1 MKNRNRSYYVQ
12 NYHQK
17 KHYPSSYHHKRRY
30 KSPAINNNFFQ
41 GNLASNMN
49 FGSNNQEISG
59 YVKRE
64 IVIIDR
70 DGNKQIAREK
80 QFFNSGNKL
89 GRIRIDENE
98 SEF

>member
-1 MKNRNRSYYVQ
+1 MK
-12 NYHQK
+12 
-17 KHYPSSYHHKRRY
+17 
-30 KSPAINNNFFQ
+30 
-41 GNLASNMN
+41 
-49 FGSNNQEISG
+49 FGSKNQELSG

-64 IVIIDR
+64 IVIIDK

-80 QFFNSGNKL
+80 QFFNSGNKM

>member
-1 MKNRNRSYYVQ
+1 
-12 NYHQK
+12 
-17 KHYPSSYHHKRRY
+17 
-30 KSPAINNNFFQ
+30 
-41 GNLASNMN
+41 MN

-89 GRIRIDENE
+89 GRI
-98 SEF
+98 